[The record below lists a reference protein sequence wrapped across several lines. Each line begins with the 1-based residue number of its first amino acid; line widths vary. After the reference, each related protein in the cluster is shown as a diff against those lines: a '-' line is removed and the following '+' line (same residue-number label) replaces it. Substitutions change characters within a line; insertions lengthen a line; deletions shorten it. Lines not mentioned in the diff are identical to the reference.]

1 VGLKDCFVIY
11 LVVKSIIILSIHFS
25 YLNILFKKRIG
36 ANVDELVSGHYWH
49 FFQLNIIRIWMAGIE
64 KLTSYVSVHDR
75 VFFVLNMYCPACN
88 YSVKVTISF

>member
-1 VGLKDCFVIY
+1 
-11 LVVKSIIILSIHFS
+11 
-25 YLNILFKKRIG
+25 
-36 ANVDELVSGHYWH
+36 
-49 FFQLNIIRIWMAGIE
+49 MAGIE